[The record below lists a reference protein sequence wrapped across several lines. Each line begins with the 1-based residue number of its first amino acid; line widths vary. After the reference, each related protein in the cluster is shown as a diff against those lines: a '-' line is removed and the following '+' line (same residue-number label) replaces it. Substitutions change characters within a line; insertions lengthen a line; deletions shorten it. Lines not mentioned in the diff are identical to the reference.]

1 MDTHLEAKCSD
12 NRAREIKSID
22 CSGYQLYSNEAK
34 PITWSNHYKLHFID
48 AYSSSTATR
57 FDKWYISFLTKRVI
71 AFQAVKLQD
80 DPTSVYCHHLPLR
93 TGGPGHKV
101 SVITRT

>member
-12 NRAREIKSID
+12 NRIREIKSID
-22 CSGYQLYSNEAK
+22 CSEYQIYSIEAK

-57 FDKWYISFLTKRVI
+57 FDKCNIFVSH
-71 AFQAVKLQD
+71 QEGH
-80 DPTSVYCHHLPLR
+80 SVSGR
-93 TGGPGHKV
+93 QVAG
-101 SVITRT
+101 